1 MTFLIFA
8 LIIIVIGIYYNY
20 SKKIEEAIKEGFT
33 KDKTKGKNEYLTTLQ
48 THEKERIFPY
58 RYFYDASKNILPLV
72 AVTGPFRGQREVDL
86 FDEYKANGIQIFGIT
101 AYKSFPKPFKDG
113 TADDST
119 ANFDFD
125 YIGKIKN
132 WLSCVKDPT
141 DYGFTKSNNLLDMSE
156 SDFYDADTKENIK
169 KTQKKYDFIYIC
181 LKDDDKCPIDGW
193 NATNRNFDLAKK
205 CFPIMIK
212 EYGLSALVVGRVNCG
227 LEEAYGSKIKVVD
240 FLPYDEF
247 QKALYESRMLFIPNI
262 ADASPRVVAEAM
274 IKDIPV
280 IMNENII
287 CGSKYI
293 TKETGAFFT
302 NETDIRTALDYIL
315 SNKDKLHPRDWWEK
329 NSYGVKPSAS
339 KLRTFLYDNLED
351 PICLRDINEVYFYL

>member
-1 MTFLIFA
+1 MTFGILIFIF
-8 LIIIVIGIYYNY
+8 IIAFGIYFYY
-20 SKKIEEAIKEGFT
+20 TKKGFGQKFIEGF
-33 KDKTKGKNEYLTTLQ
+33 KEEYLTTLKE
-48 THEKERIFPY
+48 HEKERLFPY
-58 RYFYDASKNILPLV
+58 RYFHDASNNILPIV
-72 AVTGPFRGQREVDL
+72 AVTGPFRGEREAKL
-86 FDEYKANGIQIFGIT
+86 FHEYKANGIQIFGIT

-132 WLSCVKDPT
+132 WLCCVEDPS
-141 DYGFTKSNNLLDMSE
+141 DYGFTSYNNLLDMSE

-181 LKDDDKCPIDGW
+181 LKDDDTCPIDGW

-227 LEEAYGSKIKVVD
+227 LEEIYGSKIKVVD

-262 ADASPRVVAEAM
+262 ADASPRVVAEALT
-274 IKDIPV
+274 KDIPV
-280 IMNENII
+280 IMNKKII

-293 TKETGAFFT
+293 TKETGALFT
-302 NETDIRTALDYIL
+302 DEKDIRAALDDVL
-315 SNKDKLHPRDWWEK
+315 SNKGKLHPRDWWAK
-329 NSYGVKPSAS
+329 SPYGVKPSAM
-339 KLRTFLYDNLED
+339 KLRTFLYDHLED
-351 PICLRDINEVYFYL
+351 PACLRHIKEVHFYL